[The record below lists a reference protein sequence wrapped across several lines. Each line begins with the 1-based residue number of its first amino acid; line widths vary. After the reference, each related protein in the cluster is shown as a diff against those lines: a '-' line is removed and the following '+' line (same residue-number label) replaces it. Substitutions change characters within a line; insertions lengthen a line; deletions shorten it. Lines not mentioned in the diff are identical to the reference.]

1 MKKPSEYLECG
12 LKLSL
17 PANFSRTLDRS
28 AETVLLEK
36 GCTVLYQGEEPGFI
50 YFIAEGLMRGY
61 YIDSEGNDMSK
72 CFAAEGE
79 FACTE
84 RLRKSGKATFTIET
98 LETCICVKIP
108 YSFLNANRNEDETI
122 LKVINEF
129 TQRALKKAERRE
141 RGLLTLSASERY
153 IDFLLEESKLAG
165 RLSQKH
171 LSSYLGIRPGS
182 LCRIK
187 KQMDSPM

>member
-17 PANFSRTLDRS
+17 PVNLKKDLDRS
-28 AETVLLEK
+28 AEAVLLEK
-36 GCTVLYQGEEPGFI
+36 GCTVLDQGEEPDFI
-50 YFIAEGLMRGY
+50 YFISEGLMRGY
-61 YIDSEGNDMSK
+61 YIDLEGNDMTK

-84 RLRKSGKATFTIET
+84 RLRNSGEATFTIET
-98 LETCICVKIP
+98 LEMCLCVKIP
-108 YSFLNANRNEDETI
+108 YSFLYANRDEDEMI

-129 TQRALKKAERRE
+129 TQHALKKAERRE
-141 RGLLTLSASERY
+141 RGLLTHSASERY
-153 IDFLLEESKLAG
+153 MDFLLEESMLAK

-171 LSSYLGIRPGS
+171 LASYLGIRPGS